1 MRSTVLFQNVEFLFL
16 GFGFRLCRILTL
28 FCSLRVRF
36 KNETYILNRHTYLT
50 LREEKVW
57 SICNLCD
64 AQQREIVHRW
74 WQ

>member
-1 MRSTVLFQNVEFLFL
+1 MGSTVLFQNVEFLFL

-36 KNETYILNRHTYLT
+36 GNETCILNSHTYLT
-50 LREEKVW
+50 LKEEKVW

-64 AQQREIVHRW
+64 ADRKSVV
-74 WQ
+74 